1 MAENF
6 FLDII
11 AGLQEAASKAKLNSD
26 IKSIQKQLDKLALRA
41 EIDPDSISGIQKKME
56 NIKIKAQ
63 FAPDAVENL
72 VKQIEGIENTKV
84 ILSNIGIDQ
93 GQTVKAGKQI
103 GEGIDRG
110 LSASLNSIKQSIS
123 NVMKEFSGNRLKS
136 YDLSKMFNLNR
147 AGIDSSVL
155 KQVRDLTN
163 EVNSLSMEVLKTG
176 SDASWDGII
185 QKINSLSKV
194 LNQFGKNRD
203 LSSFKESLDVLDYFQ
218 GKKIFVGNKT
228 EALQNTGMSV
238 KELNNQFR
246 NLGVTLTTVSNGST
260 KLDTIWTE
268 LFNISPGLQQ
278 FETFGDQLNAIVS
291 HFKTAKEAMYGHGN
305 LQPLNGNEVSGALAE
320 WMGKLDEA
328 AKKMAVLKAE
338 EAEIEQQIARQ
349 SSSAAENV
357 VNNEKKK
364 QEAYQQTANA
374 QKQTADQTR
383 QTGAAYKSMGNTA
396 SNAIKRVE
404 TEQSNME
411 KQSKSLFASLKNG
424 MSFLNYWTSPMFL
437 MVQAITKVKQAF
449 TELKSVNTIMT
460 EISKVSEMTSNELKK
475 LGDSAFEAAS
485 KYGKKASDYLTGIQE
500 FSRAGFRGKDA
511 ENMAEL
517 SVLTQAAGDIEADL
531 SDQYLI
537 STDAAYK
544 LNGEASKLNE
554 ILDGQNYIAN
564 NNATSMEHLARATKV
579 AASQAASSGV
589 AVEELSAAIGTMVA
603 VTQDSGD
610 VAGRAF
616 KAILM
621 NLQQVTGELD
631 DGEVID
637 EESLTKYEKA
647 CNDLGVSLKEVK
659 NGVVSLREPMQVLKE
674 LSEAYTSLDKM
685 DARRANLISAIGGK
699 HRGNQLNALLENWQI
714 YEKMLVDYSNGSGSA
729 MNEAMKSANNW
740 EGSLNRLHNTWVK
753 TVQNIADSDAIIT
766 VINGTNSLLDVLD
779 KLTSKLGSIGT
790 IGLGA
795 FAFINKG
802 RSNDFAL

>member
-6 FLDII
+6 ILDII
-11 AGLQEAASKAKLNSD
+11 AGLQEAASKAKLDSD
-26 IKSIQKQLDKLALRA
+26 IKSIQKQLGKLELKAG
-41 EIDPDSISGIQKKME
+41 IDPKSIAGIQKKME
-56 NIKIKAQ
+56 GIKIKAQ
-63 FAPDAVENL
+63 LAPDAVENL
-72 VKQIEGIENTKV
+72 VRQLEGLENTKV

-93 GQTVKAGKQI
+93 RQAVKEGKQV

-110 LSASLNSIKQSIS
+110 LSASLNTIRHSIS
-123 NVMKEFSGNRLKS
+123 NVMKEFSGDRLKS

-155 KQVRDLTN
+155 KRVRDLTN

-176 SDASWDGII
+176 ADASWDGVI

-203 LSSFKESLDVLDYFQ
+203 LSPFKESLDVLDYFQ
-218 GKKIFVGNKT
+218 GKKIFVGDKS
-228 EALQNTGMSV
+228 EVLQNTGMGIR
-238 KELNNQFR
+238 ELNNQFR
-246 NLGVTLTTVSNGST
+246 NLGITLTTVSEGST
-260 KLDTIWTE
+260 KLDTVWTE
-268 LFNISPGLQQ
+268 LFNIAPGLQQ
-278 FETFGDQLNAIVS
+278 FETFGDQLNAVVS
-291 HFKTAKEAMYGHGN
+291 HFKAAKEAMYGHGN
-305 LQPLNGNEVSGALAE
+305 LRPLNGGEVSGVLAE

-338 EAEIEQQIARQ
+338 EAEIEQQVARQ

-374 QKQTADQTR
+374 QKKAADQT
-383 QTGAAYKSMGNTA
+383 QQAGAAYKSMGDTA
-396 SNAIKRVE
+396 SNAIKRVGA
-404 TEQSNME
+404 EQSNME
-411 KQSKSLFASLKNG
+411 KQGKSLAASLKES
-424 MSFLNYWTSPMFL
+424 MSFLAYWTSPMFL
-437 MVQAITKVKQAF
+437 MVQAVAKVKQAF

-460 EISKVSEMTSNELKK
+460 EISKVSEMTSHELKK

-500 FSRAGFRGKDA
+500 FSRAGFRGQDA
-511 ENMAEL
+511 GNMAEL
-517 SVLTQAAGDIEADL
+517 SVLTQAAGDINADL

-564 NNATSMEHLARATKV
+564 NNAASMEHLARATKV

-621 NLQQVTGELD
+621 NLQQVSGELD

-647 CNDLGVSLKEVK
+647 CNGLGVSLKEVK
-659 NGVVSLREPMQVLKE
+659 NGVVSLREPMQILKE

-699 HRGNQLNALLENWQI
+699 HRGNQLNALLENWQM

-729 MNEAMKSANNW
+729 MNEAMKSANSW

-753 TVQNIADSDAIIT
+753 TVQNIAGSDAIIT
-766 VINGTNSLLDVLD
+766 IINGTNSLLDVLD

>member
-1 MAENF
+1 MTENF

-26 IKSIQKQLDKLALRA
+26 IKAIQKQLDKLELKA
-41 EIDPDSISGIQKKME
+41 EIDPNSISGIQKKME

-63 FAPDAVENL
+63 FAPDAVESL
-72 VKQIEGIENTKV
+72 VKQIEGLENTKV

-93 GQTVKAGKQI
+93 GQTVKTGKQI
-103 GEGIDRG
+103 GEGIDQG
-110 LSASLNSIKQSIS
+110 LSASLNGIRQSIS
-123 NVMKEFSGNRLKS
+123 NVLKEFSGNRLKS

-176 SDASWDGII
+176 ADASWDGII

-218 GKKIFVGNKT
+218 GKKIFVGDKS

-349 SSSAAENV
+349 SSGAAENV

-374 QKQTADQTR
+374 QKKVADQTQ
-383 QTGAAYKSMGNTA
+383 QTGAAYKSMGNAA
-396 SNAIKRVE
+396 SNTIKRVE

-411 KQSKSLFASLKNG
+411 KQSKSLFASLKDG

>member
-278 FETFGDQLNAIVS
+278 FEKI
-291 HFKTAKEAMYGHGN
+291 
-305 LQPLNGNEVSGALAE
+305 
-320 WMGKLDEA
+320 
-328 AKKMAVLKAE
+328 
-338 EAEIEQQIARQ
+338 
-349 SSSAAENV
+349 
-357 VNNEKKK
+357 
-364 QEAYQQTANA
+364 
-374 QKQTADQTR
+374 
-383 QTGAAYKSMGNTA
+383 
-396 SNAIKRVE
+396 
-404 TEQSNME
+404 
-411 KQSKSLFASLKNG
+411 
-424 MSFLNYWTSPMFL
+424 
-437 MVQAITKVKQAF
+437 
-449 TELKSVNTIMT
+449 
-460 EISKVSEMTSNELKK
+460 
-475 LGDSAFEAAS
+475 
-485 KYGKKASDYLTGIQE
+485 
-500 FSRAGFRGKDA
+500 
-511 ENMAEL
+511 
-517 SVLTQAAGDIEADL
+517 
-531 SDQYLI
+531 
-537 STDAAYK
+537 
-544 LNGEASKLNE
+544 
-554 ILDGQNYIAN
+554 
-564 NNATSMEHLARATKV
+564 
-579 AASQAASSGV
+579 
-589 AVEELSAAIGTMVA
+589 
-603 VTQDSGD
+603 
-610 VAGRAF
+610 GRAH
-616 KAILM
+616 
-621 NLQQVTGELD
+621 V
-631 DGEVID
+631 
-637 EESLTKYEKA
+637 
-647 CNDLGVSLKEVK
+647 
-659 NGVVSLREPMQVLKE
+659 
-674 LSEAYTSLDKM
+674 
-685 DARRANLISAIGGK
+685 
-699 HRGNQLNALLENWQI
+699 
-714 YEKMLVDYSNGSGSA
+714 
-729 MNEAMKSANNW
+729 
-740 EGSLNRLHNTWVK
+740 
-753 TVQNIADSDAIIT
+753 
-766 VINGTNSLLDVLD
+766 
-779 KLTSKLGSIGT
+779 
-790 IGLGA
+790 
-795 FAFINKG
+795 
-802 RSNDFAL
+802 

>member
-1 MAENF
+1 MTENF

-26 IKSIQKQLDKLALRA
+26 IKAIQKQLDKLELKA
-41 EIDPDSISGIQKKME
+41 EIDPNSISGIQKKME

-63 FAPDAVENL
+63 FAPDAVESL
-72 VKQIEGIENTKV
+72 VKQIEGLENTRV

-93 GQTVKAGKQI
+93 GQMVKTGKQI
-103 GEGIDRG
+103 GEGIDQG
-110 LSASLNSIKQSIS
+110 LSASLNGIRQSIS
-123 NVMKEFSGNRLKS
+123 NVLKEFSGNRLKS

-163 EVNSLSMEVLKTG
+163 EVNSLSMEILKTG
-176 SDASWDGII
+176 ADASWDGII

-218 GKKIFVGNKT
+218 GKKIFVGDKS

-246 NLGVTLTTVSNGST
+246 NLGVTLTTVSNGSI

-349 SSSAAENV
+349 SSGAAENV

-374 QKQTADQTR
+374 QKKVADQTQ
-383 QTGAAYKSMGNTA
+383 QTGAAYKSMGNAA
-396 SNAIKRVE
+396 SNTIKRVE

-411 KQSKSLFASLKNG
+411 KQSKSMFASLKDG

>member
-1 MAENF
+1 MTENF

-26 IKSIQKQLDKLALRA
+26 IKAIQKQLDKLELKA
-41 EIDPDSISGIQKKME
+41 EIDPNSISDIQKKME

-63 FAPDAVENL
+63 FAPDAVESL
-72 VKQIEGIENTKV
+72 VKQIEGLENTRV

-93 GQTVKAGKQI
+93 GQMVKTGKQI
-103 GEGIDRG
+103 GEGIDQG
-110 LSASLNSIKQSIS
+110 LSASLNGIRQSIS
-123 NVMKEFSGNRLKS
+123 NVLKEFSGNRLKS

-163 EVNSLSMEVLKTG
+163 EVNSLSMEILKTG
-176 SDASWDGII
+176 ADASWDGII

-218 GKKIFVGNKT
+218 GKKIFVGDKS

-246 NLGVTLTTVSNGST
+246 NLGVTLTTVSNGSI

-349 SSSAAENV
+349 SSGAAENV

-374 QKQTADQTR
+374 QKKVADQTQ
-383 QTGAAYKSMGNTA
+383 QTGAAYKSMGNAA
-396 SNAIKRVE
+396 SNTIKRVE

-411 KQSKSLFASLKNG
+411 KQSKSMFASLKDG